1 MEASGIVAG
10 ARRVGPSL
18 WRDTTMRHERSGW
31 QALAAIGSAIL
42 DFGLVA
48 AVLAASTGLVG

>member
-1 MEASGIVAG
+1 
-10 ARRVGPSL
+10 
-18 WRDTTMRHERSGW
+18 MRHERSGW